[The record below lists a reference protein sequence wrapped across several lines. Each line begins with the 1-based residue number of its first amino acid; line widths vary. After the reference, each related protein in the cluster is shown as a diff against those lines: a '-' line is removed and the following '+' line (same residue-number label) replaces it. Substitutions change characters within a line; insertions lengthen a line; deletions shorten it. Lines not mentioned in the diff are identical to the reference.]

1 MKALIVDDER
11 LSRRALKGLLARLDV
26 SESEEA
32 SSLQDALDALR
43 EERFDVVFLDIQ
55 LRGETGF
62 ELFERAAHLEL
73 PPVVFV
79 TAYDSYAVR
88 AFEVNALDYLL
99 KPVGLERL
107 AAALQRVKQRVSPP
121 NFPPKLEASSVA
133 SVAPDAELGCEGTKL
148 SAEDLIFCEEGSR
161 ARFVRVS
168 EVVLIQAA
176 GNYTEIGLQGGVS
189 VLVLKPLAT
198 WEQQLPER
206 QFVRVHRSTIVNVD
220 FIREINR
227 EASSSHSVTLEGWP
241 APVQLSRRRAS
252 ELRARLGV

>member
-11 LSRRALKGLLARLDV
+11 LSRRALRGLLGHLDV
-26 SESEEA
+26 ADCEEA
-32 SSLQDALDALR
+32 SSIEDALDALHD
-43 EERFDVVFLDIQ
+43 ERFDVVFLDIQ

-62 ELFERAAHLEL
+62 ELFERASAQL

-99 KPVGLERL
+99 KPVPLDRL
-107 AAALQRVKQRVSPP
+107 AAALHRVKQRASPP
-121 NFPPKLEASSVA
+121 RSQEQAGSVSA
-133 SVAPDAELGCEGTKL
+133 GTSPTKL

-168 EVVLIQAA
+168 DVVLIQAA
-176 GNYTEIGLQGGVS
+176 GNYTEIGLGGGVS
-189 VLVLKPLAT
+189 VLVLKPLSH

-206 QFVRVHRSTIVNVD
+206 LFVRVHRSTIVNVG

-227 EASSSHSVTLEGWP
+227 EAASSHSVVLEGWP
-241 APVQLSRRRAS
+241 TPVQLSRRRAT
-252 ELRARLGV
+252 ELRSRLGV